1 MRIYIREKNG
11 KRFFIPVPLIIAGFG
26 CRIAAY
32 AIEKSGKHLDQQQRD
47 IINCI
52 DFDELAKSI
61 RYLRGY
67 RGLKLL
73 EVTSKNGDEVTIT
86 L

>member
-1 MRIYIREKNG
+1 MRIYIKEKSG
-11 KRFFIPVPLIIAGFG
+11 KRFFIPVPLSIAGLG

-32 AIEKSGKHLDQQQRD
+32 AIEKSGKYLDQRQRD
-47 IINCI
+47 IIDCI
-52 DFDELAKSI
+52 DFDELARSI
-61 RYLRGY
+61 KYLRGY

-73 EVTSKNGDEVTIT
+73 EVTSKDGDEVTIT